1 MARADDL
8 QKLKELSTGS
18 SVGYTDLTPSGA
30 ISTVSYGPWVPNTTG
45 QGTIQVEQVSGSD
58 AMEVSIEGSNTQGAV
73 VELGRSDTLSGTG
86 ASWMYANWSGLA
98 FIRVR
103 VISTGTGGSV
113 TATQVY
119 R

>member
-18 SVGYTDLTPSGA
+18 SIGYTDLTPSGPIAA
-30 ISTVSYGPWVPNTTG
+30 IGYGPWVPNTSN
-45 QGTIQVEQVSGSD
+45 QGSIHVEQVSGSD
-58 AMEVSIEGSNTQGAV
+58 AMTVAIEGSNTQGNV
-73 VELGRSDTLSGTG
+73 IELEQSTGLNASGS
-86 ASWMYANWSGLA
+86 SWTYSNWSGLA
-98 FIRVR
+98 FIRLH
-103 VISTGTGGSV
+103 VISVGTGGSV